1 MSPKACAGVGGNLG
15 GLTAALAVR
24 HELHGDVE
32 VTGASASERFPG
44 PNRTP

>member
-1 MSPKACAGVGGNLG
+1 MPRKRVLVLVATG
-15 GLTAALAVR
+15 GLTAALAMR